1 MATSRQSP
9 ARRGAHRPE
18 PTTDKPIRRILFDG
32 ADLSGVPPGGDGPT
46 EFVPVDSAYR
56 ARMLE
61 SFAMAV
67 TALTE
72 EFSSSSHGVGTLVF
86 KLRSN
91 AIAKSHRPVQL
102 VNEANL
108 LPAGH
113 ERVEEMLVAAH
124 SGSVS
129 SFSHVV
135 LDRDIRAIRA
145 NLSAI
150 EAIEPWGAAR
160 RLPEGIQSLRE
171 QGRALV
177 RLFRYANASATSQ
190 VEQAVLDTLRQWGLN
205 PVKFDG
211 DAFGWSIFRLKGLRD
226 LPIDLLARLSSL
238 AGIRRIRPEPRANP
252 LGPGLHGSRGDSGW
266 VPTPIGIPAPNLP
279 TVGVFDTGVS
289 GGANQLG
296 PWIRSQDLY
305 VLPPDTDYQ
314 HGTHVASLVA
324 GARTLNGNHP
334 ELPPYGA
341 FVHDVCG
348 LEVGS
353 AHVGDLIERLKD
365 AIPKAP
371 EVKVWNLSLGVP
383 SPCDEQTF
391 SEFAMALDQLSDQYG
406 VLFVVAA
413 GNYVDVPRRT
423 WPPSSGLT
431 DRIGSPAEATR
442 VLTVGSMCHAAGP
455 FSLNAAGEPAAYSRR
470 GPGPVFTPKP
480 DIVHAGGNVHAP
492 WNPGASSLAVVT
504 ANNTI
509 GLSFGTS
516 FAAPVAA
523 SMAAHVWQALEGQS
537 QPPNPA
543 LVKALMIH
551 AAQLSSPAYSPEERR
566 YFGAGLPLDVM
577 DCLFDSPDSFT
588 LLFEAH
594 LVPGMKWRKAPYPIP
609 AALMRDGKLRAEV
622 IMTCAYAPPLD
633 SSAGAEYVRANVELS
648 FGVLKDNKISS
659 KVPMVGEDYT
669 DGYEAAQVE
678 HGGKWAPVK
687 VHRKAFPSGVGGDSW
702 ALQARPYLR
711 AFEPA
716 LTQPIRTYI
725 LCTLRSLDG
734 DLTVHEDGVR
744 ALASCSWANVPL
756 PLRIPVRSS

>member
-1 MATSRQSP
+1 M
-9 ARRGAHRPE
+9 
-18 PTTDKPIRRILFDG
+18 
-32 ADLSGVPPGGDGPT
+32 
-46 EFVPVDSAYR
+46 
-56 ARMLE
+56 
-61 SFAMAV
+61 
-67 TALTE
+67 
-72 EFSSSSHGVGTLVF
+72 
-86 KLRSN
+86 
-91 AIAKSHRPVQL
+91 QL
-102 VNEANL
+102 VDEANL

-113 ERVEEMLVAAH
+113 ECVEEMLVAAH
-124 SGSVS
+124 SGSVA

-135 LDRDIRAIRA
+135 QHRDIRVIRA

-160 RLPEGIQSLRE
+160 RLPEGVHALRQ

-177 RLFRYANASATSQ
+177 RLFRYANATATSY
-190 VEQAVLDTLRQWGLN
+190 VEQAVLDTLRQWGLK
-205 PVKFDG
+205 PSKFEG
-211 DAFGWSIFRLKGLRD
+211 DAFGWSIFRLKDLQELPVGL
-226 LPIDLLARLSSL
+226 LEKLSSL
-238 AGIRRIRPEPRANP
+238 AGIRRIRPEPMASP
-252 LGPGLHGSRGDSGW
+252 LGPGVAAGSGNNGW
-266 VPTPIGIPAPNLP
+266 TPAAIGIPRSSLP

-289 GGANQLG
+289 SGAQQLQ
-296 PWIRSQDLY
+296 PWIRSQDPYL
-305 VLPPDTDYQ
+305 LPLDTDYQ
-314 HGTHVASLVA
+314 HGTHVASLIA
-324 GARTLNGNHP
+324 GAKTLNGDHP

-348 LEVGS
+348 LEVGA
-353 AHVGDLIERLKD
+353 AHVGDLIERLKE

-371 EVKVWNLSLGVP
+371 TVKIWNLSLGVP
-383 SPCDEQTF
+383 APCDEQTF

-413 GNYVDVPRRT
+413 GNYMDLPRRS
-423 WPPSSGLT
+423 WPPATGLT

-442 VLTVGSMCHAAGP
+442 VLTVGSMCHTAGP

-492 WNPGASSLAVVT
+492 WNPGMSSLAVVT
-504 ANNTI
+504 ADNSI

-523 SMAAHVWQALEGQS
+523 SMAAHVWQALEGQAH
-537 QPPNPA
+537 PPNPA

-566 YFGAGLPLDVM
+566 YLGAGLPLDVM
-577 DCLFDSPDSFT
+577 DCLFDSPDSLT
-588 LLFEAH
+588 LLFEAN

-609 AALMRDGKLRAEV
+609 TSLMRDGKLRAEV
-622 IMTCAYAPPLD
+622 IMTCTYAPPLD

-687 VHRKAFPSGVGGDSW
+687 VHRKVFPSGVGGDSW

-716 LTQPIRTYI
+716 LTQPIRAYI
-725 LCTLRSLDG
+725 LCTLRSLEG
-734 DLTVHEDGVR
+734 DLAVHEDGVR
-744 ALASCSWANVPL
+744 ALAACNWANVSL